1 MTDGEAAAGLR
12 RPTVYTAHRRVEFAD
27 TDLAGIAHFA
37 RFLVFMETAEHEL
50 LRSLGDEVHGE
61 RDGARYGW
69 PRVAVECEYLRPV
82 SFGEELE
89 IRVSLLR
96 LGATSLTFEHRFLRR
111 GELVAHGRMTSVCCR
126 LDGPE
131 GPAAVPIP
139 APLAER
145 LAEHLGEAPGP
156 KPR

>member
-1 MTDGEAAAGLR
+1 VTDREAAARFR
-12 RPTVYTAHRRVEFAD
+12 RPTAYTAHRRVELAD

-50 LRSLGDEVHGE
+50 LRSLGAEVHAEHG
-61 RDGARYGW
+61 GARYGW
-69 PRVAVECEYLRPV
+69 PRVAVQCEYLRPV
-82 SFGEELE
+82 SFGQQLE
-89 IRVSLLR
+89 IRVSLVR
-96 LGATSLTFEHRFLRR
+96 QGTTSLTFEHRILR
-111 GELVAHGRMTSVCCR
+111 GSELVAHGRMTSVCCR

-145 LAEHLGEAPGP
+145 LGEASEPE
-156 KPR
+156 PR